1 MNILFS
7 DKAIDYETFITDLV
21 ARLSAA
27 LSQIRHAPEYIS
39 QRKAYSMFGRA
50 NVDRWRRQGKIQP
63 SNDPNHTIPY
73 STAET
78 ASKNHTRLF
87 PIGNNIRR

>member
-27 LSQIRHAPEYIS
+27 LSQIRHDPEYIS

-63 SNDPNHTIPY
+63 LKRPGIIQYP
-73 STAET
+73 TAQL
-78 ASKNHTRLF
+78 RLLQKTTQDYF
-87 PIGNNIRR
+87 Q